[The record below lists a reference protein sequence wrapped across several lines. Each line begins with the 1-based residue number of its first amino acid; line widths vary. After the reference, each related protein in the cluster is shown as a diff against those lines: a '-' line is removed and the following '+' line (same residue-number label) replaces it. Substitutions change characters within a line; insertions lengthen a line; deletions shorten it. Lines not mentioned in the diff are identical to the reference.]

1 MKGDI
6 FMKCNKDELIKEIIN
21 FVITASDVDKIILS
35 TFIAGMQAKE
45 NSLQNTSELLKTKI
59 NYNNN

>member
-1 MKGDI
+1 
-6 FMKCNKDELIKEIIN
+6 MKCNKDELIKEIIN